1 MAWLLIVI
9 AGVLEAVW
17 AIALKESDGFS
28 KLAPTL
34 IFLAAGGISIVLL
47 AFALRDLPVGTGYAV
62 WTGIGAVGAAIAG
75 VIILGESATVPR
87 LLAIALIATGIVW
100 LALQENATA

>member
-1 MAWLLIVI
+1 VI

-17 AIALKESDGFS
+17 AIALKDSDGFS

-47 AFALRDLPVGTGYAV
+47 AFALRDLPVGTGHPV
-62 WTGIGAVGAAIAG
+62 WTAIGAVSAGIAR
-75 VIILGESATVPR
+75 VILLGESATVPR
-87 LLAIALIATGIVW
+87 LRAIALSATGIVW